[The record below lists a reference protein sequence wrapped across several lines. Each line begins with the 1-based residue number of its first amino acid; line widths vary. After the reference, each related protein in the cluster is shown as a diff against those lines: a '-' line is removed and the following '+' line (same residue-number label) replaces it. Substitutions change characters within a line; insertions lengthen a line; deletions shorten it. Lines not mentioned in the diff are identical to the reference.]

1 MKWSGLQTSYH
12 EWWIRYL
19 AKIFRL
25 GLEEPGGEG
34 AGVGPDFDG
43 VVGVAQ
49 APLDA
54 VDDEVR
60 VELRGL
66 IQHSEIMLYLHA

>member
-1 MKWSGLQTSYH
+1 MAR
-12 EWWIRYL
+12 WIIYL
-19 AKIFRL
+19 AKLFRL

-34 AGVGPDFDG
+34 AGVGPHLDG

-54 VDDEVR
+54 VDHQVGVQLQGSDSTS
-60 VELRGL
+60 LTNL
-66 IQHSEIMLYLHA
+66 ISLENSL

>member
-1 MKWSGLQTSYH
+1 MARWKK
-12 EWWIRYL
+12 YL
-19 AKIFRL
+19 SKIFRL

-34 AGVGPDFDG
+34 AGVGPHFDG

-54 VDDEVR
+54 VDDQVG
-60 VELRGL
+60 VELGERFN
-66 IQHSEIMLYLHA
+66 IPR

>member
-1 MKWSGLQTSYH
+1 MEWANYAWLQASYH
-12 EWWIRYL
+12 EWCRRYL

-34 AGVGPDFDG
+34 AGVGPDLDG
-43 VVGVAQ
+43 VVGVTQ

-54 VDDEVR
+54 VDNEVR
-60 VELRGL
+60 VELGERFN
-66 IQHSEIMLYLHA
+66 IPR